1 MARVCVI
8 GAGPAG
14 CVFAARLA
22 QLGHEAT
29 IVERRAFPRTTLG
42 ESLSPGVLPL
52 LDMIGARE
60 AVDAAGFTR
69 VRSVTTTWDG
79 ALTHR
84 DDPGESGLL
93 VDRDRF
99 DHLLLERA
107 RALGVRVLQPAT
119 LRERRFEDGR
129 WVLALQHDG
138 YANQIAVD
146 FLADAAGRQGAVHGQ
161 RERHSVSTLALYAYW
176 RGTALPA
183 QPRIETGTDAWYWG
197 VPIPGG
203 PGASGVERRYNTLV
217 FLDASTV
224 RERAEPVTDL
234 FLDYLNQSGLMDECA
249 DVHLDSPVRAID
261 ATPYIDRECVTPSS
275 IKVGDAALA
284 IDPLSSSGVQKAIQ
298 SALAAAIVVN
308 TMLRRPE
315 STAVAMRFY
324 RTTIEDAAAR
334 HGAWAASHYATVAA
348 RQGGTFWLDR
358 AAGAA
363 PAVSDTAQ
371 RAASARI
378 RPDMASAVS
387 RTDVASAF
395 RRKDTFQLSASVDLV
410 DLPCI
415 EGEFVATKTAVHHP
429 GLKEPLAYLAG
440 WELWPLLTRIHAG
453 MTPTDIVQAWADRIP
468 LRSAFVIVAWLLDH
482 EVLVPATSRVAG
494 PPR

>member
-22 QLGHEAT
+22 QLGHEVT
-29 IVERRAFPRTTLG
+29 IVERRVFPRTALG

-52 LDMIGARE
+52 LDMIGARG

-69 VRSVTTTWDG
+69 VRSVITTWDG

-93 VDRDRF
+93 VDRERF
-99 DHLLLERA
+99 DGLLLEQA

-119 LRERRFEDGR
+119 LRERRFASGR
-129 WVLALQHDG
+129 WSLILQHDG
-138 YANQIAVD
+138 GVGEIAVD
-146 FLADAAGRQGAVHGQ
+146 LHADAGGRRGAWPGQ
-161 RERHSVSTLALYAYW
+161 RERHPVPTLALYAYW

-183 QPRIETGTDAWYWG
+183 QPRIEAGTDAWYWG
-197 VPIPGG
+197 VPLPGG
-203 PGASGVERRYNTLV
+203 RYNTLV

-224 RERAEPVTDL
+224 RERAEPVADL
-234 FLDYLNQSGLMDECA
+234 FLAYLNQSGLMDECA
-249 DVHLDSPVRAID
+249 AAHLDARVRAID

-315 STAVAMRFY
+315 SSAIAMQFY
-324 RTTIEDAAAR
+324 RTTIEEAAAR
-334 HGAWAASHYATVAA
+334 HRAWAASHYATVAA
-348 RQGGTFWLDR
+348 RQGRRFWLDR
-358 AAGAA
+358 AAEARA
-363 PAVSDTAQ
+363 MTDAVGP
-371 RAASARI
+371 ASAPYRHI
-378 RPDMASAVS
+378 VRDADRQTRPLNVS
-387 RTDVASAF
+387 P
-395 RRKDTFQLSASVDLV
+395 LLELV

-415 EGEFVATKTAVHHP
+415 DGEMVTTRTALRHP
-429 GLKEPLAYLAG
+429 RIESPVAYLGG
-440 WELWPLLTRIHAG
+440 WELSPLLRRVQPG
-453 MTPTDIVQAWADRIP
+453 MTAIDIVRAWSERMP
-468 LRSAFVIVAWLLDH
+468 LHAASSIVAWLVEREL
-482 EVLVPATSRVAG
+482 LVSAGDVYSTPA
-494 PPR
+494 P